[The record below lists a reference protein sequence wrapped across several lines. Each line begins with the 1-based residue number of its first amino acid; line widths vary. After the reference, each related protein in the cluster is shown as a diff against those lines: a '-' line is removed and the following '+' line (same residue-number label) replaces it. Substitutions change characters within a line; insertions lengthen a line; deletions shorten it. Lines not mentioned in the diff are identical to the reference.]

1 MIERAFIHVGGPPGS
16 GKTALIE
23 AVLARWDLIVLAA
36 RYRRD
41 DYLAE
46 PRESYPKAAPEFR
59 RYRQA
64 GAIGRALFEFPEG
77 ADTDAFFMTGLMSGY
92 SHAVILE
99 GDMPFDFQDLD
110 VFVAPPPEEGEE
122 LFVRTTCDVA
132 ACRRDWIDAL
142 ESVLREPDGMAGWT
156 EELVGAPA
164 GSIASR
170 VPDADADWIRN
181 RMLLARLEAARQA
194 PPPEPIQVW
203 AISER
208 YRGIEHAKVA
218 VVNISDE
225 SVREPPNAWS
235 PSS

>member
-23 AVLARWDLIVLAA
+23 AVLAPCDLIVLAA
-36 RYRRD
+36 RCRRD
-41 DYLAE
+41 DSPAE

-59 RYRQA
+59 RCRLA

-110 VFVAPPPEEGEE
+110 VSVAPPPEESEE
-122 LFVRTTCDVA
+122 LFVRTTHDVA
-132 ACRRDWIDAL
+132 AGRRDWIDAL
-142 ESVLREPDGMAGWT
+142 ESVLMEPDGMARWT
-156 EELVGAPA
+156 EDWSELPPA
-164 GSIASR
+164 A
-170 VPDADADWIRN
+170 
-181 RMLLARLEAARQA
+181 L
-194 PPPEPIQVW
+194 PPECRMPMP
-203 AISER
+203 SGF
-208 YRGIEHAKVA
+208 GIECWPAWRPPVRPRHRSRSRCGRSASAIEASSTPKSQWS
-218 VVNISDE
+218 ISATRA
-225 SVREPPNAWS
+225 SASPPNAWS